1 MSSSI
6 SSSSSS
12 SSSSMTLP
20 GAVSA
25 SSAAA
30 LAAAARV
37 MRWLAVVLPFGIS
50 CDLLLTGAWRP
61 AALPEGLAVAV
72 LAAALPPLTMPL
84 WASEAAAAAV
94 GSAGCAAALVAAE
107 AAAPPA
113 GCAYT
118 NETPSVIMQLLE
130 SHRQYGPLHLHCR
143 HQADTQEHL
152 EQQTN
157 ETDCV
162 DRHNQFGLPAAL
174 NASTCLPD
182 GCSALAKTH
191 TVHEVFA

>member
-1 MSSSI
+1 
-6 SSSSSS
+6 
-12 SSSSMTLP
+12 MTLP

-50 CDLLLTGAWRP
+50 CDLLLTGALR
-61 AALPEGLAVAV
+61 AAVLPEGLAVAV
-72 LAAALPPLTMPL
+72 LAAALLPLTMPL

-118 NETPSVIMQLLE
+118 NGASSVVVQVLE
-130 SHRQYGPLHLHCR
+130 SHGRNEFLHLHCSP
-143 HQADTQEHL
+143 QTDTQE
-152 EQQTN
+152 
-157 ETDCV
+157 
-162 DRHNQFGLPAAL
+162 
-174 NASTCLPD
+174 
-182 GCSALAKTH
+182 
-191 TVHEVFA
+191 